1 MRTGVRIALD
11 LGSVRI
17 GVARCDSTGTL
28 ASPHD
33 VWQVAEPEVL
43 IEQLKSLI
51 NEYEPIEI
59 VVGLPTDMRGEQGI
73 AAQNVREQARGLQIH
88 FPQIT
93 WRLVDERL
101 TTAAA
106 RKQLA
111 ASGYTTRTDRK
122 LIDAAS
128 AVILLEDTLEA
139 ERRQGVAPG
148 EVVE

>member
-1 MRTGVRIALD
+1 MRAGIRIALD

-17 GVARCDSTGTL
+17 GVARCDATGTL
-28 ASPHD
+28 ASAHD
-33 VWQVAEPEVL
+33 VWKAADLGAL
-43 IEQLKSLI
+43 IVQLRDLI
-51 NEYEPIEI
+51 DEYEPIEI

-73 AAQNVREQARGLQIH
+73 AAQNVVQQTRELKSH
-88 FPQIT
+88 FPDVT

-101 TTAAA
+101 TTATA

-111 ASGYTTRTDRK
+111 ASGYSTRTDRK

-128 AVILLEDTLEA
+128 AVVLLEDTLEA

-148 EVVE
+148 EIVV

>member
-1 MRTGVRIALD
+1 MRTGVRFALD

-28 ASPHD
+28 ASPHA

-43 IEQLKSLI
+43 IGQLKSLI
-51 NEYEPIEI
+51 EEYEPIEI

-73 AAQNVREQARGLQIH
+73 AAQNVREQARELQIR

>member
-1 MRTGVRIALD
+1 MGVRFALD

-17 GVARCDSTGTL
+17 GVARCDASGTL
-28 ASPHD
+28 ASPHA
-33 VWQVAEPEVL
+33 VWQVTDNQNLFAQVQEVL
-43 IEQLKSLI
+43 S
-51 NEYEPIEI
+51 EYEPLEI
-59 VVGLPTDMRGEQGI
+59 VVGLPTDMRGEQGV
-73 AAQNVREQARGLQIH
+73 AAQAVRARAIELHQQ
-88 FPQIT
+88 FPDT
-93 WRLVDERL
+93 VWRLVDERL

-111 ASGYTTRTDRK
+111 ASGYSTRTDRA

-148 EVVE
+148 EVVQ